1 MRSEDPGACA
11 ICLNGLQNL
20 FRHCLTSVLLASL
33 GVLTCMAAQP
43 IPFPH
48 DKHMHLGL
56 ACIDCHTG
64 ADSRAAAGI
73 PSVRKC
79 MLCHAKILNKDPQ
92 VQKVIAYADKK
103 IEIPWVRVYGFSP
116 GAHVQF
122 RHAPHYQ
129 AGVPCTRCHGD
140 LTKMGVAERVVNHNM
155 GTCLTCHRQN
165 NAPEDC
171 AACHY

>member
-1 MRSEDPGACA
+1 MTCQTSAHIVVDYPFGYPHLGQISVTPGAGNASLIMRSMTELNVGPGRKTVDAHPRDFNLLVC
-11 ICLNGLQNL
+11 ISDDLLNL
-20 FRHCLTSVLLASL
+20 R
-33 GVLTCMAAQP
+33 
-43 IPFPH
+43 
-48 DKHMHLGL
+48 
-56 ACIDCHTG
+56 
-64 ADSRAAAGI
+64 
-73 PSVRKC
+73 
-79 MLCHAKILNKDPQ
+79 ILIKNPQ